1 MGTPFKSLYPQI
13 LDSLK
18 SDTLANMTNHDI
30 QLFLDNLI
38 RRAVADFLF
47 PQIDLSYGLQF
58 EDDPDDYAFV
68 NDITQKEINV
78 LLILIKR
85 FWLEQQIDDEEKMEQ
100 RYFDAAIKTHSQANM
115 LIALRQRY
123 QDALKEC
130 VIAQYNYSRSLN
142 NKPTVGNIYKEDE
155 NGE

>member
-1 MGTPFKSLYPQI
+1 MGTPFKNLYPQI

-18 SDTLANMTNHDI
+18 SGTLAGMTNHDI

-47 PQIDLSYGLQF
+47 PRIDLSYGLQF

-78 LLILIKR
+78 LLTLIKR

-115 LIALRQRY
+115 SVAIRQRY

-130 VIAQYNYSRSLN
+130 DIAQYNYSRSVD
-142 NKPTVGNIYKEDE
+142 NKPTVGDIY
-155 NGE
+155 NGD

>member
-1 MGTPFKSLYPQI
+1 MGTPFKNLYPQI

-18 SDTLANMTNHDI
+18 SGTLAGMTNHDI

-47 PQIDLSYGLQF
+47 PRIDLSYGLQF

-78 LLILIKR
+78 LLTLIKR

-115 LIALRQRY
+115 LVAIRQRY

-130 VIAQYNYSRSLN
+130 DIAQYNYSRSVD
-142 NKPTVGNIYKEDE
+142 NKPTVGDIY
-155 NGE
+155 NGD

>member
-18 SDTLANMTNHDI
+18 SDTLAEMTNHDI

-38 RRAVADFLF
+38 RRAVSDFLF
-47 PQIDLSYGLQF
+47 PRIDLSYGLQF

-85 FWLEQQIDDEEKMEQ
+85 FWLEQQIDDEQKMEQ

-115 LIALRQRY
+115 LMALRQRY

-130 VIAQYNYSRSLN
+130 DIAQYNYSRSFD
-142 NKPTVGNIYKEDE
+142 NKPTVGDIY

>member
-1 MGTPFKSLYPQI
+1 
-13 LDSLK
+13 
-18 SDTLANMTNHDI
+18 
-30 QLFLDNLI
+30 
-38 RRAVADFLF
+38 
-47 PQIDLSYGLQF
+47 
-58 EDDPDDYAFV
+58 
-68 NDITQKEINV
+68 V

-115 LIALRQRY
+115 LMALRQRY